1 MNLQN
6 TKAMLEKARKNR
18 YAIPHININNLEWTK
33 AALLGAQAKKSPLII
48 ATSEGALKYMG
59 GLKTVYNLV
68 TNLIEFLEITVPVAL
83 HLDHG
88 SFETCKKALETGFT
102 SVMYDG
108 SREEFSKNLELTREI
123 VELANSKNATVE
135 AEVGQ
140 IGGEEDG
147 IVGNGEIAD
156 VDQAY
161 EISKTGITCLAAG
174 IGNIHGV
181 YPSSWKSLDFDV
193 LDKISQKTQLPLVLH
208 GGSGLPKDQIQKA
221 IKLGIA
227 KINVNTEL
235 QQANA
240 AAVTDFVVSGKIKE
254 GKNFDPRKLL
264 APGTKAIQELVEVK
278 IVEFGS
284 ENQA

>member
-108 SREEFSKNLELTREI
+108 SREKFSKNLELTREI

-193 LDKISQKTQLPLVLH
+193 LDKISEKTQLPLVLH

-264 APGTKAIQELVEVK
+264 APGTKAIQELVEAK

>member
-6 TKAMLEKARKNR
+6 TKAMLEKARKNK

-68 TNLIEFLEITVPVAL
+68 TNLIEFLEISVPVAL

-108 SREEFSKNLELTREI
+108 SREEFSKNLELTRQI

-147 IVGNGEIAD
+147 IIGNGEIAD

-193 LDKISQKTQLPLVLH
+193 LDQISEKTQLPLVLH

-264 APGTKAIQELVEVK
+264 APGTKAIQKLVEAK

>member
-6 TKAMLEKARKNR
+6 TKAMLEKARKNK

-193 LDKISQKTQLPLVLH
+193 LDKISEKTQLPLVLH

-264 APGTKAIQELVEVK
+264 APGTKAIQELVEAK

-284 ENQA
+284 QNQA

>member
-6 TKAMLEKARKNR
+6 TKAMLEKARKNK

-108 SREEFSKNLELTREI
+108 SREEFAKNLELTREI

-161 EISKTGITCLAAG
+161 EISKIGITCLAAG

-181 YPSSWKSLDFDV
+181 YPPSWKSLDFDV
-193 LDKISQKTQLPLVLH
+193 LDKISEKTQLPLVLH

-264 APGTKAIQELVEVK
+264 APGTKAIQELVEAK

>member
-6 TKAMLEKARKNR
+6 TKSMLEKARKNK

-68 TNLIEFLEITVPVAL
+68 TNLIESLEITVPVAL

-240 AAVTDFVVSGKIKE
+240 AAITDFVVSGKIKE

-264 APGTKAIQELVEVK
+264 APGTKAIQELVEAK

>member
-6 TKAMLEKARKNR
+6 TKAMLEKARKNK

-68 TNLIEFLEITVPVAL
+68 TNLIEFLEISVPVAL

-108 SREEFSKNLELTREI
+108 SREEFSKNLELTRQI

-147 IVGNGEIAD
+147 IIGNGEIAD

-181 YPSSWKSLDFDV
+181 YPPSWKSLDFDV
-193 LDKISQKTQLPLVLH
+193 LDQISEKTQLPLVLH

-240 AAVTDFVVSGKIKE
+240 AAVTDFVISGKIKE

-264 APGTKAIQELVEVK
+264 APGTKAIQELVEAK

>member
-6 TKAMLEKARKNR
+6 TKAMLEKARKNK

-181 YPSSWKSLDFDV
+181 YPPSWKSLDFDV
-193 LDKISQKTQLPLVLH
+193 LDKISEKTQLPLVLH

-264 APGTKAIQELVEVK
+264 APGTKAIQELVEAK

-284 ENQA
+284 ENQV

>member
-6 TKAMLEKARKNR
+6 TKSMLEKARKNK

-108 SREEFSKNLELTREI
+108 SREEFSKNLELTRQI

-181 YPSSWKSLDFDV
+181 YPPSWKSLDFDV

-264 APGTKAIQELVEVK
+264 APGTKAIQELVEAK

>member
-6 TKAMLEKARKNR
+6 TKAMLEKARKNK

-156 VDQAY
+156 VHQAY

-193 LDKISQKTQLPLVLH
+193 LDKISEKTQLPLVLH

-264 APGTKAIQELVEVK
+264 APGTKAIQELVEAK

>member
-6 TKAMLEKARKNR
+6 TKAMLEKARKNK

-156 VDQAY
+156 IDQAY

-181 YPSSWKSLDFDV
+181 YPPSWKSLDFDV
-193 LDKISQKTQLPLVLH
+193 LDKISEKTQLPLVLH

-264 APGTKAIQELVEVK
+264 APGTKAIQELVEAK

>member
-6 TKAMLEKARKNR
+6 TKAMLEKARKNK

-68 TNLIEFLEITVPVAL
+68 TNLIEFLEITIPVAL

-108 SREEFSKNLELTREI
+108 SREEFSKNLELTRQI

-193 LDKISQKTQLPLVLH
+193 LDKISEKTQLPLVLH

-264 APGTKAIQELVEVK
+264 APGTKAIQELVEAK

>member
-6 TKAMLEKARKNR
+6 TKAMLEKARKNK

-108 SREEFSKNLELTREI
+108 SREEFSKNLELTRQI

-193 LDKISQKTQLPLVLH
+193 LDKISEKTQLPLVLH

-240 AAVTDFVVSGKIKE
+240 VAVTDFVASGKIKE

-264 APGTKAIQELVEVK
+264 ASGTKAIQELVEAK

>member
-1 MNLQN
+1 MKLVNI
-6 TKAMLEKARKNR
+6 KAMLEKARKNN

-33 AALLGAQAKKSPLII
+33 AALLAAQAKNSPLII
-48 ATSEGALKYMG
+48 GTSEGALKYMG

-68 TNLIEFLEITVPVAL
+68 LNLIEFLKITVPIAL

-88 SFETCKKALETGFT
+88 SYETCKDALKTGYS

-108 SREEFSKNLELTREI
+108 SKEDFLLNLEKTREI
-123 VELANSKNATVE
+123 VALAKTTNATVE

-147 IVGNGEIAD
+147 VIGNGEIAD
-156 VDQAY
+156 PEKAKKLAD
-161 EISKTGITCLAAG
+161 TGIACLAAG
-174 IGNIHGV
+174 IGNIHGI
-181 YPSSWKSLDFDV
+181 YPPSWQSLNFEV
-193 LDKISQKTQLPLVLH
+193 LEQISKKTGIPLVLH
-208 GGSGLPKDQIQKA
+208 GGSGIPKEQIQKA
-221 IKLGIA
+221 IKLGIS

-240 AAVTDFVVSGKIKE
+240 AAVSEFVLSGKIKQ

-264 APGTKAIQELVEVK
+264 APGTKAIQLLVEDK

-284 ENQA
+284 ENRA

>member
-6 TKAMLEKARKNR
+6 TKAMLEKARKNK

-108 SREEFSKNLELTREI
+108 SREEFSKNLELTRQI

-193 LDKISQKTQLPLVLH
+193 LDKISEKTQLPLVLH

-264 APGTKAIQELVEVK
+264 APGTKAIQELVEAK

>member
-6 TKAMLEKARKNR
+6 TKAMLEKARKNK

-193 LDKISQKTQLPLVLH
+193 LDKISEKTQLPLVLH

>member
-6 TKAMLEKARKNR
+6 TKAMLEKARKNK

-88 SFETCKKALETGFT
+88 SFEICKKALETGFT

-193 LDKISQKTQLPLVLH
+193 LDKISEKTQLPLVLH

-264 APGTKAIQELVEVK
+264 APGTKAIQELVEAK

>member
-6 TKAMLEKARKNR
+6 TKAMLEKARKNK

-108 SREEFSKNLELTREI
+108 SREEFSKNLELTRQI

-147 IVGNGEIAD
+147 IIGNGEIAD
-156 VDQAY
+156 VNQAY

-181 YPSSWKSLDFDV
+181 YPPSWKSLDFDV
-193 LDKISQKTQLPLVLH
+193 LDKISEKTQLPLVLH

-264 APGTKAIQELVEVK
+264 APGTKAIQELVEAK

>member
-193 LDKISQKTQLPLVLH
+193 LDKISEKTQLPLVLH

-264 APGTKAIQELVEVK
+264 APGTKAIQELVEAK

>member
-6 TKAMLEKARKNR
+6 TKAMLEKARKNK

-68 TNLIEFLEITVPVAL
+68 TNLIEFLEISVPVAL

-108 SREEFSKNLELTREI
+108 SREEFSKNLELTRQI

-147 IVGNGEIAD
+147 IIGNGEIAD

-181 YPSSWKSLDFDV
+181 YPSNWKSLDFDV
-193 LDKISQKTQLPLVLH
+193 LDQISEKTQLPLVLH

-240 AAVTDFVVSGKIKE
+240 AAVTDFVISGKIKE

-264 APGTKAIQELVEVK
+264 APGTKAIQELVEAK

>member
-6 TKAMLEKARKNR
+6 TKAMLEKARKNK

-108 SREEFSKNLELTREI
+108 SREEFSKNLELTRQI

-193 LDKISQKTQLPLVLH
+193 LDKISEKTQLPLVLH

-240 AAVTDFVVSGKIKE
+240 VAVTDFVASGKIKE

-264 APGTKAIQELVEVK
+264 APGTKAIQELVEAK

>member
-6 TKAMLEKARKNR
+6 TKAMLEKARKNK

-68 TNLIEFLEITVPVAL
+68 TNLIESLEITVPVAL

-193 LDKISQKTQLPLVLH
+193 LDKISEKTQLPLVLH

-264 APGTKAIQELVEVK
+264 APGTKAIQELVEAK

-284 ENQA
+284 QNQA

>member
-6 TKAMLEKARKNR
+6 TKAMLEKARKNK
-18 YAIPHININNLEWTK
+18 YAIPHINTNNLEWTK

-88 SFETCKKALETGFT
+88 SFEICKKALETGFT

-108 SREEFSKNLELTREI
+108 SREEFAKNLELTREI

-193 LDKISQKTQLPLVLH
+193 LDKISEKTQLPLVLH

-264 APGTKAIQELVEVK
+264 APGTKAIQELVEAK

>member
-6 TKAMLEKARKNR
+6 TKAMLEKARKNK

-68 TNLIEFLEITVPVAL
+68 TNLIEFLEISVPVAL

-108 SREEFSKNLELTREI
+108 SREEFSKNLELTRQI

-147 IVGNGEIAD
+147 IIGNGEIAD

-181 YPSSWKSLDFDV
+181 YPPSWKSLDFDV
-193 LDKISQKTQLPLVLH
+193 LDKISEKTQLPLVLH

-264 APGTKAIQELVEVK
+264 APGTKAIQELVEAK

>member
-1 MNLQN
+1 MELVNI
-6 TKAMLEKARKNR
+6 KAMLEKARKNN

-33 AALLGAQAKKSPLII
+33 AALLAAQAKNSPLII
-48 ATSEGALKYMG
+48 GTSEGALKYMG

-68 TNLIEFLEITVPVAL
+68 LNLIEFLKITVPIAL

-88 SFETCKKALETGFT
+88 SYETCKDALKTGYS

-108 SREEFSKNLELTREI
+108 SKEDFLLNLEKTREI
-123 VELANSKNATVE
+123 VALAKTTNATVE

-147 IVGNGEIAD
+147 VIGNGEIAD
-156 VDQAY
+156 PEKAKKLAD
-161 EISKTGITCLAAG
+161 TGIACLAAG
-174 IGNIHGV
+174 IGNIHGI
-181 YPSSWKSLDFDV
+181 YPSSWQSLNFEV
-193 LDKISQKTQLPLVLH
+193 LEQISKKTGIPLVLH
-208 GGSGLPKDQIQKA
+208 GGSGIPKEQIQKA
-221 IKLGIA
+221 IKLGIS

-240 AAVTDFVVSGKIKE
+240 AAVSEFVLSGKIKQ

-264 APGTKAIQELVEVK
+264 APGTKAIQLLVEDK

-284 ENQA
+284 ENRA

>member
-6 TKAMLEKARKNR
+6 TKAMLEKARKNK

-108 SREEFSKNLELTREI
+108 SREEFSKNLELTRQI

-147 IVGNGEIAD
+147 IIGNGEIAD

-193 LDKISQKTQLPLVLH
+193 LDKISEKTQLPLVLH

-264 APGTKAIQELVEVK
+264 APGTKAIQELVEAK

>member
-6 TKAMLEKARKNR
+6 TKAMLEKARKNK

-193 LDKISQKTQLPLVLH
+193 LDKISEKTQLPLVLH

-264 APGTKAIQELVEVK
+264 APGTKAIQELVEAK

>member
-6 TKAMLEKARKNR
+6 TKAMLEKARKNK

-68 TNLIEFLEITVPVAL
+68 TNLIESLEITVPVAL

-108 SREEFSKNLELTREI
+108 SREKFSKNLELTREI

-193 LDKISQKTQLPLVLH
+193 LDKISKKTQLPLVLH

-264 APGTKAIQELVEVK
+264 APGTKAIQELVEAK

>member
-6 TKAMLEKARKNR
+6 TKAMLEKARKNK

-108 SREEFSKNLELTREI
+108 SREEFAKNLELTRQI

-193 LDKISQKTQLPLVLH
+193 LDKISEKTQLPLVLH

-264 APGTKAIQELVEVK
+264 APGTKAIQELVEAK

>member
-6 TKAMLEKARKNR
+6 TKAMLEKARKNK

-68 TNLIEFLEITVPVAL
+68 TNLIEFLEISVPVAL

-108 SREEFSKNLELTREI
+108 SREEFSKNLELTRQI

-147 IVGNGEIAD
+147 IIGNGEIAD
-156 VDQAY
+156 VNQAY

-181 YPSSWKSLDFDV
+181 YPPSWKSLDFDV
-193 LDKISQKTQLPLVLH
+193 LDQISEKTQLPLVLH

-240 AAVTDFVVSGKIKE
+240 AAVTDFVISGKIKE

-264 APGTKAIQELVEVK
+264 APGTKAIQELVKAK

>member
-6 TKAMLEKARKNR
+6 TKAMLEKARKNK

-108 SREEFSKNLELTREI
+108 SREEFSKNLELTRQI

-147 IVGNGEIAD
+147 IIGNGEIAD

-193 LDKISQKTQLPLVLH
+193 LDQISEKTQLPLVLH

-240 AAVTDFVVSGKIKE
+240 AAITDFVVSGKIKE

-264 APGTKAIQELVEVK
+264 APGTKAIQELVEAK

>member
-6 TKAMLEKARKNR
+6 TKAMLEKARKNK

-68 TNLIEFLEITVPVAL
+68 TNLIEFLEISVPVAL

-108 SREEFSKNLELTREI
+108 SREEFSKNLELTRQI

-147 IVGNGEIAD
+147 IIGNGEIAD

-181 YPSSWKSLDFDV
+181 YPPSWKSLDFDV
-193 LDKISQKTQLPLVLH
+193 LDKISEKTQLPLVLH

-240 AAVTDFVVSGKIKE
+240 AAVTDFVISGKIKE

-264 APGTKAIQELVEVK
+264 APGTKAIQELVEAK

>member
-6 TKAMLEKARKNR
+6 TKAMLEKARKNK

-68 TNLIEFLEITVPVAL
+68 TNLIEFLEITVPIAL

-108 SREEFSKNLELTREI
+108 SREEFSKNLELTRQI

-147 IVGNGEIAD
+147 IIGNGEIAD
-156 VDQAY
+156 VNQAY

-181 YPSSWKSLDFDV
+181 YPPSWKSLDFDV
-193 LDKISQKTQLPLVLH
+193 LDQISEKTQLPLVLH

-264 APGTKAIQELVEVK
+264 APGTKAIQELVEAK

>member
-6 TKAMLEKARKNR
+6 TKAMLEKARKNK

-68 TNLIEFLEITVPVAL
+68 TNLIESLEITVPVAL

-181 YPSSWKSLDFDV
+181 YPPSWKSLDFDV

-221 IKLGIA
+221 VKLGIA

-264 APGTKAIQELVEVK
+264 APGTKAIQELVEAK

>member
-6 TKAMLEKARKNR
+6 TKAMLEKARKNK

-68 TNLIEFLEITVPVAL
+68 TNLIEFLEITVPVVL

-108 SREEFSKNLELTREI
+108 SREEFSKNLELTRQI

-193 LDKISQKTQLPLVLH
+193 LDKISEKTQLPLVLH

-264 APGTKAIQELVEVK
+264 APGTKAIQELVEAK

>member
-108 SREEFSKNLELTREI
+108 SREEFSKNLELTRQI

-193 LDKISQKTQLPLVLH
+193 LDKISEKTQLPLVLH

-264 APGTKAIQELVEVK
+264 APGTKAIQELVEAK

>member
-6 TKAMLEKARKNR
+6 TKAMLEKARKNK

-181 YPSSWKSLDFDV
+181 YPPSWKSLDFDV

-264 APGTKAIQELVEVK
+264 APGTKAIQELVEAK

>member
-6 TKAMLEKARKNR
+6 TKAMLEKARKNK

-68 TNLIEFLEITVPVAL
+68 TNLIEFLGVTVPVAL

-108 SREEFSKNLELTREI
+108 SREEFSKNLELTRQI

-181 YPSSWKSLDFDV
+181 YPFSWKSLDFDV
-193 LDKISQKTQLPLVLH
+193 LDKISEKTQLPLVLH

-264 APGTKAIQELVEVK
+264 APGTKAIQELVEAK

>member
-6 TKAMLEKARKNR
+6 TKAMLEKARKNK

-181 YPSSWKSLDFDV
+181 YPPSWKSLDFDV
-193 LDKISQKTQLPLVLH
+193 LDKISEKTQLPLVLH

-264 APGTKAIQELVEVK
+264 APGTKAIQELVEAK